1 MTTHLKLK
9 LKCPHCGVSLMDEA
23 HPIDGVPS
31 VAVSVETGG
40 RKGWVRLSSI
50 YGSYNLESEFDIGE
64 RDIVAFSCPQCDHT
78 LKNAMN
84 CEVCDAP
91 LVTFQLM
98 EGGIIKICSRKGCQ
112 NHLLDFENDDLA
124 MAKLY
129 ETFSI
134 GGEEE
139 ETEPYGI
146 ERDNKKI
153 VSEDE
158 EIQKIVKE
166 GTFLSS
172 YCPHCRRSL
181 IDDEGITFIVVSRN
195 GQEGN
200 LSLSPYLNVFTHK
213 STIQIPSGETVQDL
227 ICPRCRKSLIDHHN
241 HCERCGSRIALIN
254 ISAMRQWIAF
264 YICLR
269 KGCTWHGISDE
280 DTQLIALEDSRE
292 W

>member
-1 MTTHLKLK
+1 M
-9 LKCPHCGVSLMDEA
+9 
-23 HPIDGVPS
+23 
-31 VAVSVETGG
+31 
-40 RKGWVRLSSI
+40 
-50 YGSYNLESEFDIGE
+50 ESEFEIADKKTA
-64 RDIVAFSCPQCDHT
+64 AFFCPACHHT

-91 LVTFQLM
+91 LVTFQLL

-124 MAKLY
+124 MAQLY
-129 ETFSI
+129 NAFSI
-134 GGEEE
+134 GSGEEE
-139 ETEPYGI
+139 SEPYGI
-146 ERDNKKI
+146 EAENTRI
-153 VSEDE
+153 VSEDQ

-172 YCPHCRRSL
+172 YCPHCRFSL
-181 IDDEGITFIVVSRN
+181 IDDEGITFTVVNGN
-195 GQEGN
+195 GQEGT

-227 ICPRCRKSLIDHHN
+227 ICPRCRKSLINHKN

-254 ISAMRQWIAF
+254 VSAMRQLIAF